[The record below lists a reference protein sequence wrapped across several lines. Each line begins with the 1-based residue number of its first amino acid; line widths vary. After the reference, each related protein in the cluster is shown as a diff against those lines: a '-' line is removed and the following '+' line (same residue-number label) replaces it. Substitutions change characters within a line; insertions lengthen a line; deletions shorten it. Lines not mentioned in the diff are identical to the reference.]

1 MTAFMGKDIVCGVKM
16 ITLSGKLRHNVA
28 QRIRFFVGGTFLSCI
43 SIVSRHGGQCGF
55 WISVSNTEDQYMF
68 YVSTIYN
75 ISSKVAQVLEFSVG
89 SLLTS
94 PTALQVATT
103 NTELIY
109 NAVISESTVSAKCS

>member
-55 WISVSNTEDQYMF
+55 WISVSNTVDQYMF

-75 ISSKVAQVLEFSVG
+75 ISSKLAQVLEFSVG
-89 SLLTS
+89 FLS
-94 PTALQVATT
+94 AH
-103 NTELIY
+103 
-109 NAVISESTVSAKCS
+109 ISDCFASRDDKHRAHIQCSHQ